1 MLVASYW
8 ICWQVAH
15 SVFAAEDRINR
26 AMAGHT
32 AIEKYIYRVIQKS
45 PYKGIN
51 YLLFSYI
58 F

>member
-1 MLVASYW
+1 MASYW

-32 AIEKYIYRVIQKS
+32 AIEKYIYNNIFFEVTISQE
-45 PYKGIN
+45 I
-51 YLLFSYI
+51 LLK
-58 F
+58 

>member
-15 SVFAAEDRINR
+15 SVFAAEDRINH

-32 AIEKYIYRVIQKS
+32 AIEKYIY
-45 PYKGIN
+45 N
-51 YLLFSYI
+51 NI